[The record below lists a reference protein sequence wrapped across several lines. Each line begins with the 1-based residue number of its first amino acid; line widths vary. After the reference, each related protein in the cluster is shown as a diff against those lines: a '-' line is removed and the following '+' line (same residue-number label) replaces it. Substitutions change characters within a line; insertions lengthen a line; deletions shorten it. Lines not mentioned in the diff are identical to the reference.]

1 MIRSGFRNTISAVML
16 AILLPVFTVLPFHH
30 HDTPEQLTSSCEQCT
45 NHQPHHG
52 HLTTDWNAPQNCF
65 YGADGT
71 ETATPGYLLLNASL
85 GTDVLIRGKKW
96 ASIYILADNLTDC
109 AWQSHL
115 SRLKWAGGFNMGRNF
130 TVKMVWR
137 FS

>member
-1 MIRSGFRNTISAVML
+1 MISGGFSTEYQTNNGLVDYSLNVNGNIKGIVWDVRYSDKYAHAYRNRANGWVRNSGFGERAASAMVGLNRN
-16 AILLPVFTVLPFHH
+16 
-30 HDTPEQLTSSCEQCT
+30 
-45 NHQPHHG
+45 
-52 HLTTDWNAPQNCF
+52 W
-65 YGADGT
+65 
-71 ETATPGYLLLNASL
+71 GYLLLNASL

-115 SRLKWAGGFNMGRNF
+115 SRLKWAGVFNMGRNF